1 MQLNKQMQKLAS
13 QLRQSQSRTRQ
24 VFNTTHL
31 TRILRKHIQESDTD
45 RWRKEFTT
53 EQWLK
58 SLLLMQI
65 QKISR
70 IRLFVRQLT
79 KNPHWQGVCGFTGN
93 VPTQG
98 QYSHRIP
105 DLRFHEV
112 MIQTF
117 QTYQKLISLK
127 RQQLPFTFSP
137 AQLDVLTHRYQP
149 FWVDCTSFP
158 ISPKRY
164 VYARKG
170 YVATKKKALPSMRI
184 HAVMEGFQGVLVNY
198 GPTPGDEHES
208 PVANQLL
215 AETDEIEAWLSHGL
229 LGEKLRPLVV
239 FDRAYWKE
247 KRFQELD
254 QRGWT
259 WVIPWKKHTLVRSQ
273 FEILDFPPF
282 HNEPLELLVWP
293 QNSYYPWRR
302 IIGKYSVSSEQIW
315 DLLTGDLTLKPST
328 IIALGKERWAIEQLF
343 AWIKQQTP
351 LNQPLGQ
358 SWMSF
363 VAHCLLVALLRVVLV
378 YFLLLLGIPR
388 WQRFI
393 AKLLEDLR
401 YSDQTSW
408 SEDLLFAAVV
418 SRR

>member
-1 MQLNKQMQKLAS
+1 MHNTKQMQKLTS
-13 QLRQSQSRTRQ
+13 QLDHYPSRTRQ
-24 VFNTTHL
+24 VFKTTHL
-31 TRILRKHIQESDTD
+31 SRILRKHIQESDTD

-53 EQWLK
+53 EEWLK
-58 SLLLMQI
+58 SFLLMQI

-70 IRLFVRQLT
+70 IRLFVRQLA
-79 KNPHWQGVCGFTGN
+79 KNPQWQGICGFTGN

-105 DLRFHEV
+105 DPRFHEV

-127 RQQLPFTFSP
+127 RQHLPFNFSP

-149 FWVDCTSFP
+149 FWVDCTSFL

-164 VYARKG
+164 IYARKG
-170 YVATKKKALPSMRI
+170 YVATEKKALPSMRI
-184 HAVMEGFQGVLVNY
+184 HAVMEGFHGVLVNY
-198 GPTPGDEHES
+198 GPTAGNEHES

-215 AETDEIEAWLSHGL
+215 AETDELDAWLQHGL
-229 LGEKLRPLVV
+229 LGKQLRPLIV
-239 FDRAYWKE
+239 FDRAYWKK
-247 KRFQELD
+247 KRFHELD
-254 QRGWT
+254 QRGWG
-259 WVIPWKKHTLVRSQ
+259 WVIPWKKRTLIRAQ
-273 FEILDFPPF
+273 LEIIAFPSF

-293 QNSYYPWRR
+293 QKSFHPWRR
-302 IIGKYSVSSEQIW
+302 IIGNCSDSSEQVW

-343 AWIKQQTP
+343 AWMKQQTS
-351 LNQPLGQ
+351 LKQPLGQ

-363 VAHCLLVALLRVVLV
+363 VTHCLLVALLQVVLV
-378 YFLLLLGIPR
+378 LFLLLLGIPR

-393 AKLLEDLR
+393 TKLLEDLR

-408 SEDLLFAAVV
+408 SEDLLLTAVM
-418 SRR
+418 SWR